1 MSLQE
6 ILKLLQSNKL
16 EQAIDAMKSAP
27 DLWLALN
34 KCQND
39 FKFFDKS
46 KSETDIERERIRTE
60 ALKRVNLA
68 IKLNLG

>member
-46 KSETDIERERIRTE
+46 KSETDIERIRTE